1 MRNEQINREHETRGG
16 EKEKSARKCAVIVN
30 INTRI
35 ILKYFFIRMCT
46 YKKKRVTKN
55 MLFLEEINNTSVLLF
70 VYIIY
75 KMFSYSYIKCSLTH
89 IFYINFFY
97 SRSLTSQNQK

>member
-35 ILKYFFIRMCT
+35 ILKYFFIRMYDT
-46 YKKKRVTKN
+46 YHIKKNV
-55 MLFLEEINNTSVLLF
+55 
-70 VYIIY
+70 
-75 KMFSYSYIKCSLTH
+75 
-89 IFYINFFY
+89 
-97 SRSLTSQNQK
+97 SQKTCYF

>member
-46 YKKKRVTKN
+46 HIKKNV
-55 MLFLEEINNTSVLLF
+55 
-70 VYIIY
+70 
-75 KMFSYSYIKCSLTH
+75 
-89 IFYINFFY
+89 
-97 SRSLTSQNQK
+97 SQKTCYF

>member
-35 ILKYFFIRMCT
+35 IKYFFIR
-46 YKKKRVTKN
+46 YD
-55 MLFLEEINNTSVLLF
+55 
-70 VYIIY
+70 Y
-75 KMFSYSYIKCSLTH
+75 
-89 IFYINFFY
+89 IFYVRIKKNV
-97 SRSLTSQNQK
+97 SQKTCYF